1 MTEVRLLAASRFFSQ
16 VVFVASPRPRA
27 RPFPVAPEKRLL
39 LTLPSLFQERAS
51 SVSFPPRE
59 QPSRLCGAST
69 FPKHTSL
76 LPGLSWSVLVSVTD
90 AIRSFLRALVCGNF
104 PEQPEARYK
113 ALQ

>member
-39 LTLPSLFQERAS
+39 TLPSLFQERAS

-59 QPSRLCGAST
+59 QPSDSAVLPPS
-69 FPKHTSL
+69 PSILPSSL
-76 LPGLSWSVLVSVTD
+76 AFPGLSSSPSPMPTGAFYPPLSVEAVS
-90 AIRSFLRALVCGNF
+90 RAVRG
-104 PEQPEARYK
+104 ATK
-113 ALQ
+113 V